1 MTRPLASSPFAP
13 ARAARTQDDSD
24 RTRTRTDRLAMMTIF
39 ANPPPSSASAYV
51 ANIAYDASRL
61 LSGVRRSA
69 RAPDLGLSALAAHA
83 RVRPVAT
90 RELEP
95 SCS

>member
-39 ANPPPSSASAYV
+39 ANPSSSASAYV
-51 ANIAYDASRL
+51 ATSL
-61 LSGVRRSA
+61 
-69 RAPDLGLSALAAHA
+69 
-83 RVRPVAT
+83 
-90 RELEP
+90 
-95 SCS
+95 